1 MSFAKVDDTWEYDED
16 NEIPMNQDTVQ
27 STADAIRQMEA
38 VRELENP
45 DQLSDYGLDKPSYTI
60 QFQDNDGVTTE
71 ILIGNGAGENYYA
84 TVGDSGKV
92 YTISSD
98 FQNYLQ
104 FDLTNLVQYD
114 TVPSI
119 GSGNLKS
126 VTITENGTDTVY
138 EEDDQVG
145 ELAGGFGAL
154 SLTDCVNYH
163 ASAEELKIM
172 LTIVQPKA
180 FMPVHGEAT
189 HLRAHA
195 RLAEAVGVPAENVF
209 ICENGESLELS
220 TKGVK
225 HGEFVQSGIVLVD
238 GLSVGDTSEQVLEER
253 TALSA
258 QGFAAI
264 AAAVSGRKKAVAGNV
279 QVEMHGITGGDDG
292 YLVQECEKCVKNAL
306 TRALSKGASGK
317 ELKKSARDALL
328 SLLWERT
335 KTRPMTVVNLL
346 DI

>member
-1 MSFAKVDDTWEYDED
+1 MDRKKKKTIILLVMILLLVVANGVASAWNDKSEKKKEKEAEASKIYLTDAGDITAYSYSDGNQNMSFTKADDTWEYDED
-16 NEIPMNQDTVQ
+16 NEIPVNQDTVQ

-138 EEDDQVG
+138 EDDDQVG
-145 ELAGGFGAL
+145 ELAGGFGTL

-163 ASAEELKIM
+163 ASTED
-172 LTIVQPKA
+172 
-180 FMPVHGEAT
+180 
-189 HLRAHA
+189 
-195 RLAEAVGVPAENVF
+195 LAEYGLDEGQRITAKAIYTDSSDKEQTFTVYLGKTDDAGENRY
-209 ICENGESLELS
+209 IM
-220 TKGVK
+220 
-225 HGEFVQSGIVLVD
+225 VD
-238 GLSVGDTSEQVLEER
+238 GSDMVYRISETVAQNMISIEE
-253 TALSA
+253 
-258 QGFAAI
+258 
-264 AAAVSGRKKAVAGNV
+264 
-279 QVEMHGITGGDDG
+279 TG
-292 YLVQECEKCVKNAL
+292 E
-306 TRALSKGASGK
+306 
-317 ELKKSARDALL
+317 
-328 SLLWERT
+328 
-335 KTRPMTVVNLL
+335 
-346 DI
+346 

>member
-1 MSFAKVDDTWEYDED
+1 MDRKKKKTIILLVMILLLIVANGVASAWNDKSEKKKEKEAEASKIYLTDAGDITAYSYSDGNQNMSFTKVDDTWEYDED
-16 NEIPMNQDTVQ
+16 NEIPVNQDTVQ

-60 QFQDNDGVTTE
+60 RFQDNDGVTTE

-138 EEDDQVG
+138 EDDDQVG
-145 ELAGGFGAL
+145 ELAGGFGTL

-163 ASAEELKIM
+163 ASTED
-172 LTIVQPKA
+172 
-180 FMPVHGEAT
+180 
-189 HLRAHA
+189 
-195 RLAEAVGVPAENVF
+195 LAEY
-209 ICENGESLELS
+209 
-220 TKGVK
+220 
-225 HGEFVQSGIVLVD
+225 
-238 GLSVGDTSEQVLEER
+238 GLDEGQR
-253 TALSA
+253 ITA
-258 QGFAAI
+258 
-264 AAAVSGRKKAVAGNV
+264 KAVYTDSSDKEQTFTVYLGKTDDAGENRYIM
-279 QVEMHGITGGDDG
+279 VEGSDMVYRISETVAQNMISIEETG
-292 YLVQECEKCVKNAL
+292 E
-306 TRALSKGASGK
+306 
-317 ELKKSARDALL
+317 
-328 SLLWERT
+328 
-335 KTRPMTVVNLL
+335 
-346 DI
+346 

>member
-1 MSFAKVDDTWEYDED
+1 MDRKKKKTIILLVMILLLVVANGVASAWNDKSEKKKEKEAEASKIYLTDAGDITAYSYSDGNQNMSFTKADDTWEYDED
-16 NEIPMNQDTVQ
+16 NEIPVNQDTVQ

-60 QFQDNDGVTTE
+60 RFQDNDGVTTE

-138 EEDDQVG
+138 EDDDQVG
-145 ELAGGFGAL
+145 ELAGGFGTL

-163 ASAEELKIM
+163 ASTED
-172 LTIVQPKA
+172 
-180 FMPVHGEAT
+180 
-189 HLRAHA
+189 
-195 RLAEAVGVPAENVF
+195 LAEY
-209 ICENGESLELS
+209 
-220 TKGVK
+220 
-225 HGEFVQSGIVLVD
+225 
-238 GLSVGDTSEQVLEER
+238 GLDEGQR
-253 TALSA
+253 ITA
-258 QGFAAI
+258 
-264 AAAVSGRKKAVAGNV
+264 KAVYTDSSDKEQTFTVYLGKTDDAGENRYIM
-279 QVEMHGITGGDDG
+279 VEGSDMVYRISETVAQNMISIEETG
-292 YLVQECEKCVKNAL
+292 E
-306 TRALSKGASGK
+306 
-317 ELKKSARDALL
+317 
-328 SLLWERT
+328 
-335 KTRPMTVVNLL
+335 
-346 DI
+346 

>member
-1 MSFAKVDDTWEYDED
+1 MDRKKKKTIILLAMILLLVVANGAASAWNDKSEKKKEKEAEASKIYLTDVSDITAYSYSDGSQNMSFTKVDDTWEYDED

-92 YTISSD
+92 YTISSG
-98 FQNYLQ
+98 FQDYLQ

-154 SLTDCVNYH
+154 SLTDCANYH
-163 ASAEELKIM
+163 ASAEEL
-172 LTIVQPKA
+172 
-180 FMPVHGEAT
+180 
-189 HLRAHA
+189 
-195 RLAEAVGVPAENVF
+195 AEYGLD
-209 ICENGESLELS
+209 ES
-220 TKGVK
+220 
-225 HGEFVQSGIVLVD
+225 QRI
-238 GLSVGDTSEQVLEER
+238 
-253 TALSA
+253 TA
-258 QGFAAI
+258 
-264 AAAVSGRKKAVAGNV
+264 KAVYTDSSDKEQTFTVYLGKTDDAGENRYV
-279 QVEMHGITGGDDG
+279 MVEGSDMVYRISETVAQNMISIEETG
-292 YLVQECEKCVKNAL
+292 E
-306 TRALSKGASGK
+306 
-317 ELKKSARDALL
+317 
-328 SLLWERT
+328 
-335 KTRPMTVVNLL
+335 
-346 DI
+346 

>member
-1 MSFAKVDDTWEYDED
+1 MDRKKKKTIILLVMILLLVVANGVASAWNDKSEKKKEKEAEASKIYLTDAGDITAYSYSDGNQNMSFTKADDTWEYDED
-16 NEIPMNQDTVQ
+16 NEIPVNQDTVQ

-138 EEDDQVG
+138 EDDDQVG
-145 ELAGGFGAL
+145 ELAGGFGTL

-163 ASAEELKIM
+163 ASTED
-172 LTIVQPKA
+172 
-180 FMPVHGEAT
+180 
-189 HLRAHA
+189 
-195 RLAEAVGVPAENVF
+195 LAEY
-209 ICENGESLELS
+209 
-220 TKGVK
+220 
-225 HGEFVQSGIVLVD
+225 
-238 GLSVGDTSEQVLEER
+238 GLDEGQR
-253 TALSA
+253 ITA
-258 QGFAAI
+258 
-264 AAAVSGRKKAVAGNV
+264 KAVYTDSSDKEQTFTVYLGKTDDAGENRYV
-279 QVEMHGITGGDDG
+279 MVEGSDMVYCISETVAQNMISIEETG
-292 YLVQECEKCVKNAL
+292 E
-306 TRALSKGASGK
+306 
-317 ELKKSARDALL
+317 
-328 SLLWERT
+328 
-335 KTRPMTVVNLL
+335 
-346 DI
+346 

>member
-1 MSFAKVDDTWEYDED
+1 MDRKKKKTIILLAMILLLVVANGAASAWNDKSEKKKEKEAEASKIYLTDASDITAYSYSDGSQNMSFAKVDDTWEYDED

-92 YTISSD
+92 YTISSG
-98 FQNYLQ
+98 FQDYLQ

-154 SLTDCVNYH
+154 SLTDCANYH
-163 ASAEELKIM
+163 ASAEEL
-172 LTIVQPKA
+172 
-180 FMPVHGEAT
+180 
-189 HLRAHA
+189 
-195 RLAEAVGVPAENVF
+195 AEYGLD
-209 ICENGESLELS
+209 ES
-220 TKGVK
+220 
-225 HGEFVQSGIVLVD
+225 QRI
-238 GLSVGDTSEQVLEER
+238 
-253 TALSA
+253 TA
-258 QGFAAI
+258 
-264 AAAVSGRKKAVAGNV
+264 KAVYTDSSDKEQTFTVYLGKTDDAGENRYV
-279 QVEMHGITGGDDG
+279 IVEGSDMVYRISETVAQNMISIEETG
-292 YLVQECEKCVKNAL
+292 E
-306 TRALSKGASGK
+306 
-317 ELKKSARDALL
+317 
-328 SLLWERT
+328 
-335 KTRPMTVVNLL
+335 
-346 DI
+346 

>member
-1 MSFAKVDDTWEYDED
+1 MDRKKKKTIILLVMILLLVVANGVASAWNDKSEKKKEKEAEASKIYLTDAGDITAYSYSDGNQNMSFTKEDDTWEYDED
-16 NEIPMNQDTVQ
+16 NEIPVNQDTVQ

-138 EEDDQVG
+138 EDDDQVG
-145 ELAGGFGAL
+145 ELAGGFGTL

-163 ASAEELKIM
+163 ASTED
-172 LTIVQPKA
+172 
-180 FMPVHGEAT
+180 
-189 HLRAHA
+189 
-195 RLAEAVGVPAENVF
+195 LAEY
-209 ICENGESLELS
+209 
-220 TKGVK
+220 
-225 HGEFVQSGIVLVD
+225 
-238 GLSVGDTSEQVLEER
+238 GLDEGQR
-253 TALSA
+253 ITA
-258 QGFAAI
+258 
-264 AAAVSGRKKAVAGNV
+264 KAVYTDSSDKEQTFTVYLGKTDDAGENRYIM
-279 QVEMHGITGGDDG
+279 VEGSDMVYRISETVAQNMISIEETG
-292 YLVQECEKCVKNAL
+292 E
-306 TRALSKGASGK
+306 
-317 ELKKSARDALL
+317 
-328 SLLWERT
+328 
-335 KTRPMTVVNLL
+335 
-346 DI
+346 

>member
-1 MSFAKVDDTWEYDED
+1 MDRKKKKTIILLVMILLLVVANGVASAWNDKSEKKKEKEAEASKIYLTDAGDITAYSYSDGNQNMSFTKADDTWEYDED
-16 NEIPMNQDTVQ
+16 NEIPVNQDTVQ

-60 QFQDNDGVTTE
+60 RFQDNDGVTTE

-138 EEDDQVG
+138 EDDDQVG
-145 ELAGGFGAL
+145 ELAGGFGTL

-163 ASAEELKIM
+163 AAAEDLVEYGLD
-172 LTIVQPKA
+172 
-180 FMPVHGEAT
+180 
-189 HLRAHA
+189 
-195 RLAEAVGVPAENVF
+195 
-209 ICENGESLELS
+209 ES
-220 TKGVK
+220 
-225 HGEFVQSGIVLVD
+225 QRI
-238 GLSVGDTSEQVLEER
+238 
-253 TALSA
+253 TA
-258 QGFAAI
+258 
-264 AAAVSGRKKAVAGNV
+264 KAVYTDSSDKEQTFTVYLGKTDDAGENRYIM
-279 QVEMHGITGGDDG
+279 VEGSDMVYRISETVAQNMISIEETG
-292 YLVQECEKCVKNAL
+292 E
-306 TRALSKGASGK
+306 
-317 ELKKSARDALL
+317 
-328 SLLWERT
+328 
-335 KTRPMTVVNLL
+335 
-346 DI
+346 

>member
-1 MSFAKVDDTWEYDED
+1 MDRKKKKTIILLVMILLLVVANGVASAWNDKSEKKKEKEAEASKIYLTDAGDITAYSYSDGNQNMSFTKADDTWEYDED
-16 NEIPMNQDTVQ
+16 NEIPVNQDTVQ

-71 ILIGNGAGENYYA
+71 ILIDNGAGENYYA

-163 ASAEELKIM
+163 AAAEEL
-172 LTIVQPKA
+172 
-180 FMPVHGEAT
+180 
-189 HLRAHA
+189 
-195 RLAEAVGVPAENVF
+195 AEYGLD
-209 ICENGESLELS
+209 ES
-220 TKGVK
+220 
-225 HGEFVQSGIVLVD
+225 QRI
-238 GLSVGDTSEQVLEER
+238 
-253 TALSA
+253 TA
-258 QGFAAI
+258 
-264 AAAVSGRKKAVAGNV
+264 KAVYTDSSDKEQTFTVYLGKTDDAGENRYV
-279 QVEMHGITGGDDG
+279 MVEGSDMVYRISETVAQNMISIEETG
-292 YLVQECEKCVKNAL
+292 E
-306 TRALSKGASGK
+306 
-317 ELKKSARDALL
+317 
-328 SLLWERT
+328 
-335 KTRPMTVVNLL
+335 
-346 DI
+346 

>member
-1 MSFAKVDDTWEYDED
+1 MDRKKKKTIILLVMILLLIVANGAASAWNDKSEKKKEKEAEASKIYLTDAGDIIAYSYSDGNQNMSFTKVDDTWEYDED
-16 NEIPMNQDTVQ
+16 NEIPVNQDTVQ
-27 STADAIRQMEA
+27 STADAIRQITA
-38 VRELENP
+38 VRELDNP

-138 EEDDQVG
+138 EDDDQVG
-145 ELAGGFGAL
+145 ELAGGFGTL

-163 ASAEELKIM
+163 ASAEEL
-172 LTIVQPKA
+172 
-180 FMPVHGEAT
+180 
-189 HLRAHA
+189 
-195 RLAEAVGVPAENVF
+195 AEYG
-209 ICENGESLELS
+209 L
-220 TKGVK
+220 
-225 HGEFVQSGIVLVD
+225 D
-238 GLSVGDTSEQVLEER
+238 GSQR
-253 TALSA
+253 ITA
-258 QGFAAI
+258 
-264 AAAVSGRKKAVAGNV
+264 KAVYTDSENKEQTLTVYLGKTDDAGENRYV
-279 QVEMHGITGGDDG
+279 MVEGSDMVYRISETVAQNMISIEETG
-292 YLVQECEKCVKNAL
+292 K
-306 TRALSKGASGK
+306 
-317 ELKKSARDALL
+317 
-328 SLLWERT
+328 
-335 KTRPMTVVNLL
+335 
-346 DI
+346 

>member
-1 MSFAKVDDTWEYDED
+1 MDRKKKKTIILLVMILLLIVANGAASAWNDKSEKKKEKEAEASKIYLTDAGDITAYSYSDGNQNMSFTKADDTWEYDED
-16 NEIPMNQDTVQ
+16 NEIPVNQDTVQ

-60 QFQDNDGVTTE
+60 RFQDNDSVTTE

-138 EEDDQVG
+138 EDDDQVG
-145 ELAGGFGAL
+145 ELAGGFGTL

-163 ASAEELKIM
+163 ASTED
-172 LTIVQPKA
+172 
-180 FMPVHGEAT
+180 
-189 HLRAHA
+189 
-195 RLAEAVGVPAENVF
+195 LAEYGLDEGQRITAKAIYTDSSDKEQTFTVYLGKTDDAGENRYIMVEGSDMVYR
-209 ICENGESLELS
+209 ISETVAQNMISIEETGE
-220 TKGVK
+220 
-225 HGEFVQSGIVLVD
+225 
-238 GLSVGDTSEQVLEER
+238 
-253 TALSA
+253 
-258 QGFAAI
+258 
-264 AAAVSGRKKAVAGNV
+264 
-279 QVEMHGITGGDDG
+279 
-292 YLVQECEKCVKNAL
+292 
-306 TRALSKGASGK
+306 
-317 ELKKSARDALL
+317 
-328 SLLWERT
+328 
-335 KTRPMTVVNLL
+335 
-346 DI
+346 

>member
-1 MSFAKVDDTWEYDED
+1 MDRKKKKTIILLATILLLIVANGAASAWNDKSEKKKEKEAEASKIYLTDAGDITAYSYSDGNQNMSFTKADDTWEYDED
-16 NEIPMNQDTVQ
+16 NEIPVNQDTVQ

-45 DQLSDYGLDKPSYTI
+45 DQLSNYGLDKPSYTI

-138 EEDDQVG
+138 EDDDQVG
-145 ELAGGFGAL
+145 ELAGGFGTL

-163 ASAEELKIM
+163 ASTED
-172 LTIVQPKA
+172 
-180 FMPVHGEAT
+180 
-189 HLRAHA
+189 
-195 RLAEAVGVPAENVF
+195 LAEYGLDEGQRITAKAIYTDSSDKEQTFTVYLGKTDDSGENRYVMVEGSDMVYR
-209 ICENGESLELS
+209 ISETVAQNMISIEETGE
-220 TKGVK
+220 
-225 HGEFVQSGIVLVD
+225 
-238 GLSVGDTSEQVLEER
+238 
-253 TALSA
+253 
-258 QGFAAI
+258 
-264 AAAVSGRKKAVAGNV
+264 
-279 QVEMHGITGGDDG
+279 
-292 YLVQECEKCVKNAL
+292 
-306 TRALSKGASGK
+306 
-317 ELKKSARDALL
+317 
-328 SLLWERT
+328 
-335 KTRPMTVVNLL
+335 
-346 DI
+346 

>member
-1 MSFAKVDDTWEYDED
+1 MDRKKKKTIILLVMILLLVVANGVASAWNDKSEKKKEKEAEASKIYLTDAGDITAYSYSDGNQNMSFTKADDTWEYDED
-16 NEIPMNQDTVQ
+16 NEIPVNQDTVQ

-60 QFQDNDGVTTE
+60 RFQDNDGVTTE

-138 EEDDQVG
+138 EDDDQVG
-145 ELAGGFGAL
+145 ELAGGFGTL

-163 ASAEELKIM
+163 ASTED
-172 LTIVQPKA
+172 
-180 FMPVHGEAT
+180 
-189 HLRAHA
+189 
-195 RLAEAVGVPAENVF
+195 LAEY
-209 ICENGESLELS
+209 
-220 TKGVK
+220 
-225 HGEFVQSGIVLVD
+225 
-238 GLSVGDTSEQVLEER
+238 GLDEGQR
-253 TALSA
+253 ITA
-258 QGFAAI
+258 
-264 AAAVSGRKKAVAGNV
+264 KAVYTDSENKEQTLTVYLGKTDDAGENRYV
-279 QVEMHGITGGDDG
+279 MVEGSDMVYRISETVAQNMISIEETG
-292 YLVQECEKCVKNAL
+292 E
-306 TRALSKGASGK
+306 
-317 ELKKSARDALL
+317 
-328 SLLWERT
+328 
-335 KTRPMTVVNLL
+335 
-346 DI
+346 

>member
-1 MSFAKVDDTWEYDED
+1 MDRKKKKTIILLVMILLLVVANGVASAWNDKSEKKKEKEAEASKIYLTDAGDITAYSYSDGNQNMSFTKADDTWEYDED
-16 NEIPMNQDTVQ
+16 NEIPVNQDTVQ

-138 EEDDQVG
+138 EDDDQVG
-145 ELAGGFGAL
+145 ELAGGFGTL

-163 ASAEELKIM
+163 ASTED
-172 LTIVQPKA
+172 
-180 FMPVHGEAT
+180 
-189 HLRAHA
+189 
-195 RLAEAVGVPAENVF
+195 LAEY
-209 ICENGESLELS
+209 
-220 TKGVK
+220 
-225 HGEFVQSGIVLVD
+225 
-238 GLSVGDTSEQVLEER
+238 GLDEGQR
-253 TALSA
+253 ITA
-258 QGFAAI
+258 
-264 AAAVSGRKKAVAGNV
+264 KAVYTDSSDKEQTFTVYLGKTDDAGENRYIM
-279 QVEMHGITGGDDG
+279 VEGSDMVYRISETVAQNMISIEETG
-292 YLVQECEKCVKNAL
+292 E
-306 TRALSKGASGK
+306 
-317 ELKKSARDALL
+317 
-328 SLLWERT
+328 
-335 KTRPMTVVNLL
+335 
-346 DI
+346 

>member
-1 MSFAKVDDTWEYDED
+1 MDRKKKKTIILLVMILLLVVANGVASAWNDKSEKKKEKEAEASKIYLTDAGDITAYSYSDGNQNMSFTKADDTWEYDED
-16 NEIPMNQDTVQ
+16 NEIPVNQDTVQ

-138 EEDDQVG
+138 EDDDQVG
-145 ELAGGFGAL
+145 ELAGGFGTL

-163 ASAEELKIM
+163 ASTED
-172 LTIVQPKA
+172 
-180 FMPVHGEAT
+180 
-189 HLRAHA
+189 
-195 RLAEAVGVPAENVF
+195 LAEYGLDEGQRITAKAIYTDSSDKEQTFTVYLGKTDDSGENRYVMVEGSDMVYR
-209 ICENGESLELS
+209 ISETVAQNMISIEETGE
-220 TKGVK
+220 
-225 HGEFVQSGIVLVD
+225 
-238 GLSVGDTSEQVLEER
+238 
-253 TALSA
+253 
-258 QGFAAI
+258 
-264 AAAVSGRKKAVAGNV
+264 
-279 QVEMHGITGGDDG
+279 
-292 YLVQECEKCVKNAL
+292 
-306 TRALSKGASGK
+306 
-317 ELKKSARDALL
+317 
-328 SLLWERT
+328 
-335 KTRPMTVVNLL
+335 
-346 DI
+346 

>member
-1 MSFAKVDDTWEYDED
+1 MDRKKKKTIILLVMILLLVVANGVASAWNDKSEKKREKEAEASKIYLTDAGDITAYSYSDGNQNMSFTKADDTWEYDED
-16 NEIPMNQDTVQ
+16 NEIPVNQDTVQ

-60 QFQDNDGVTTE
+60 RFQDNDGVTTE

-138 EEDDQVG
+138 EDDDQVG
-145 ELAGGFGAL
+145 ELAGGFGTL

-163 ASAEELKIM
+163 ASTED
-172 LTIVQPKA
+172 
-180 FMPVHGEAT
+180 
-189 HLRAHA
+189 
-195 RLAEAVGVPAENVF
+195 LAEYGLD
-209 ICENGESLELS
+209 ES
-220 TKGVK
+220 
-225 HGEFVQSGIVLVD
+225 QRI
-238 GLSVGDTSEQVLEER
+238 
-253 TALSA
+253 TA
-258 QGFAAI
+258 
-264 AAAVSGRKKAVAGNV
+264 KAVYTDSSDKEQTFTVYLGKTDDAGENRYIM
-279 QVEMHGITGGDDG
+279 VEGSDMVYRISETVAQNMISIEETG
-292 YLVQECEKCVKNAL
+292 E
-306 TRALSKGASGK
+306 
-317 ELKKSARDALL
+317 
-328 SLLWERT
+328 
-335 KTRPMTVVNLL
+335 
-346 DI
+346 